1 MFNAKKTIKQKHTHT
16 FNKLENMKNKKME
29 RTRHSSNAC
38 YEKGKTKNKH
48 KKIKRKRDKN
58 KHENLARKK
67 NC

>member
-1 MFNAKKTIKQKHTHT
+1 
-16 FNKLENMKNKKME
+16 ME